1 MRSKAEV
8 DEIMRAKGAGEGEM
22 VGEGAQRKVEKKKK
36 EEEQEE
42 KEERW

>member
-1 MRSKAEV
+1 MRLKAEV
-8 DEIMRAKGAGEGEM
+8 DEIMHAKGAGEGEM
-22 VGEGAQRKVEKKKK
+22 VGEGAWRKVEKKEE

>member
-1 MRSKAEV
+1 
-8 DEIMRAKGAGEGEM
+8 MRAKGAGEGEM
-22 VGEGAQRKVEKKKK
+22 VGEGARRKVAEKKE

>member
-22 VGEGAQRKVEKKKK
+22 VGEGAQRKVERK
-36 EEEQEE
+36 EEEEE